1 MRQVLHQYPFLDSRA
16 KFPGLSDSPE
26 IDGVLDAIK
35 QASTLK
41 ETRPLVDKLNVLL
54 WQYLPVI
61 VLGRTTPDA
70 VAIKNNVK
78 GYQDL
83 SGPILWNLSVP
94 PTLTGE
100 GDETISLSP
109 PAGAAAGTAGGLGG
123 GVLFDSSGAG
133 IRRW

>member
-1 MRQVLHQYPFLDSRA
+1 
-16 KFPGLSDSPE
+16 
-26 IDGVLDAIK
+26 VLDAIK

-61 VLGRTTPDA
+61 VLGRTADA

-83 SGPILWNLSVP
+83 SGPILWNQ
-94 PTLTGE
+94 
-100 GDETISLSP
+100 
-109 PAGAAAGTAGGLGG
+109 A
-123 GVLFDSSGAG
+123 
-133 IRRW
+133 